1 MKFWEKYTERIEIPQ
16 KDLDEATRIAINASM
31 KEGELRYREYLI
43 EVLGRLNELLKN
55 DGDKKPQLS
64 IDAFIKFVEQ
74 EPESVELDLE

>member
-16 KDLDEATRIAINASM
+16 KDLDDATRIAINASM

-74 EPESVELDLE
+74 EPEDVELNLE